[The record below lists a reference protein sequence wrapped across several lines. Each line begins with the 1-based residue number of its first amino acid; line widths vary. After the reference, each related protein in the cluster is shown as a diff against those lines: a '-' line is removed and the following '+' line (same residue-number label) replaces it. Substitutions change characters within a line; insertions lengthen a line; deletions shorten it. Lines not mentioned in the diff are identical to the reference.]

1 MSRVTTKGGTTDVN
15 PASRSQTSH
24 RKDSQHVSYLRS
36 QAMTAQRTTL
46 AR

>member
-1 MSRVTTKGGTTDVN
+1 MDIIWDEHGTPTITAEDELG
-15 PASRSQTSH
+15 
-24 RKDSQHVSYLRS
+24 HVSYLRS